1 MKDYQKA
8 YQKNMTDEKI
18 QKHKEAKNKR
28 SRDKYNNMTDEEKQK
43 YRKKY
48 ENMTNEQKQKTR
60 DYQKQ
65 YKENIT

>member
-1 MKDYQKA
+1 MKK
-8 YQKNMTDEKI
+8 T

-48 ENMTNEQKQKTR
+48 ENMTDEQKQKEEIT
-60 DYQKQ
+60 KN
-65 YKENIT
+65 NIKKI